1 MSLHTLYR
9 PKTFDE
15 VYGQDAVVKGL
26 KRVVK
31 DRRSHAF
38 IFTGPSGT
46 GKTTLARILAN
57 ELGGRI
63 EEFDAASNSGADAVR
78 SVVSRTLYRAL
89 GATPTKAII
98 VDEAHRLSSA
108 AWTILLKPIEEPPKH
123 VYWFFCST
131 EPGKIPKTIKTRCLT
146 YDLKPVPEEDIFELL
161 SKVAGAENLET
172 SDDILEAIAENSEGS
187 PRQSLVFL
195 EACQYCETVNEA
207 MVVMRTA
214 GQSKE
219 IIDLCR
225 FLISEQGQSWA
236 AAIKLIK
243 GMENVEAESC
253 RIVVRNYISSVLL
266 NTQNDKKAARLLGI
280 LECFQ
285 YPYNA
290 SDKLAPLL
298 HSIGLA
304 LNLDV

>member
-15 VYGQDAVVKGL
+15 VYGQDAVVKSL

-31 DRRSHAF
+31 DGRSHAF

-146 YDLKPVPEEDIFELL
+146 YDLKPVPEENIFELL

-285 YPYNA
+285 HTYNQ